1 MINKDFFLAL
11 DLLEKE
17 GKIDKE
23 LTLRSLE
30 AAIAAAYKRESG
42 EARPVSVQINEQRN
56 QIRIVAYQEVVE
68 TVEDPEK
75 EISLEDAKKIKSSY
89 KVGDRVIEE
98 ITPKVFSRIDVQ
110 TAKQVF
116 MQRLMD
122 EHKKITLEDMTQ
134 KEGEIV
140 TAQIRRIDG
149 DRIYLDISG
158 SQMEGVM
165 MPQDQIKGEIY
176 KQGDVL
182 KVYVKNIRTDFKGG
196 SQVMVSRSHRDFVK
210 RLFEMEV
217 PEIKSGLVKIK
228 KIVREAGYRTKMAVY
243 SDDPSVDAVGS
254 CIGQRGMRIN
264 GIVGELNGEKIDV
277 IGWCAD
283 PLEYIARALS
293 PAKVIMVQV
302 NDEDKSAKAIVADDK
317 LSLAIGKQGQNV
329 RLAAKLT
336 EWKIDVKPYSSVENI
351 VSAPSNAEDG
361 E

>member
-1 MINKDFFLAL
+1 MINKDFFEAL
-11 DLLEKE
+11 NSLENE

-30 AAIAAAYKRESG
+30 EAIATAYKKEVG
-42 EARPVSVQINEQRN
+42 EARNVNVQINEQRCL
-56 QIRIVAYQEVVE
+56 IKVIAYKVVVE
-68 TVEDPEK
+68 EVEDPEK
-75 EISLEDAKKIKSSY
+75 EISLEEAQAIKPSY
-89 KVGDRVIEE
+89 KVGDYVSEE
-98 ITPKVFSRIDVQ
+98 ITPKNFSRIVVQ

-116 MQRLMD
+116 TQKLNA
-122 EHKKITLEDMTQ
+122 EHKKVTLEDMSQ

-149 DRIYLDISG
+149 DKIYLDISG
-158 SQMEGVM
+158 SQMEGLM
-165 MPQDQIKGEIY
+165 LAQDQIRGEIY
-176 KQGDVL
+176 KQGDVI
-182 KVYVKNIRTDFKGG
+182 KVYVKSIRTDMKGG
-196 SQVMVSRSHRDFVK
+196 SQVIVSRSHRDFVK
-210 RLFEMEV
+210 RLFELEV
-217 PEIKSGLVKIK
+217 PEIKSSLVKIR

-254 CIGQRGMRIN
+254 CIGQKGMRIN
-264 GIVGELNGEKIDV
+264 SIVSELNGEKIDV
-277 IGWCAD
+277 IGWCTD

-302 NDEDKSAKAIVADDK
+302 NDDEKSAKAIVADDK

-336 EWKIDVKPYSSVENI
+336 EWKIDVKPYSSIENLP
-351 VSAPSNAEDG
+351 VSDE